1 MGDSFD
7 IATFFH
13 RLSMEF
19 PLYVK
24 WTDDDGGTVRIV
36 ADDMWS
42 FTAADSKSLVVGTND
57 IVPWNEVTSEDID
70 QAIHYIFCW
79 LLRRMES
86 TDVIKGAA
94 ERPKLNYGKMKLG
107 SFVYNAFAPA
117 KTMATFLEDN
127 KEYLHEFF
135 SEQEFAD
142 GIYFLRKLR
151 SIL

>member
-24 WTDDDGGTVRIV
+24 WMDDDGGTVRIV
-36 ADDMWS
+36 VDDMWS

-70 QAIHYIFCW
+70 QAVHYIFCW

-86 TDVIKGAA
+86 TDIIKGAV
-94 ERPKLNYGKMKLG
+94 ERPKLDYGKMKIG
-107 SFVYNAFAPA
+107 SLCRDAFMPS
-117 KTMATFLEDN
+117 KTIADWMENN

>member
-13 RLSMEF
+13 RLSREF

-24 WTDDDGGTVRIV
+24 WLDDDGGTVRIV
-36 ADDMWS
+36 VDDMWS

-57 IVPWNEVTSEDID
+57 VVPWNEVTSEDID
-70 QAIHYIFCW
+70 QAVHYIFCW
-79 LLRRMES
+79 LLRRMDS
-86 TDVIKGAA
+86 TDVIKCAY
-94 ERPKLNYGKMKLG
+94 ERPKLDYSKMKIG
-107 SFVYNAFAPA
+107 SLCRDAFMPSKAIA
-117 KTMATFLEDN
+117 DWMENN

-135 SEQEFAD
+135 SEREFAD